1 MNKHLKNWLDGVSQ
15 VLILYPEQDYL
26 RPQRGDCRKDAA
38 ALRGDAAKITKGLS
52 KNVTKNGQ
60 IDSRLR

>member
-38 ALRGDAAKITKGLS
+38 VLRGDAAKITKGLG
-52 KNVTKNGQ
+52 KH
-60 IDSRLR
+60 L